1 MDIFASEKCPVAI
14 FCEHCNELLGFIK
27 APELFHQLSNC
38 HLPKKDPAAWS
49 SFVSCRSD
57 LENSRNC
64 RTGIL
69 MARNEKVTKFGW
81 PLVIRLSY

>member
-38 HLPKKDPAAWS
+38 HLPKKDPAA
-49 SFVSCRSD
+49 
-57 LENSRNC
+57 
-64 RTGIL
+64 
-69 MARNEKVTKFGW
+69 
-81 PLVIRLSY
+81 